1 VRPSRVAAKHASLA
15 APARRLR
22 PHVAGR
28 EADAEVPYHV
38 RAPPYAR
45 QRPAHAHARGRASAA
60 APCCVYAADAI
71 FVSRA
76 TRRRP
81 DAQVSGA
88 GGHAA
93 RRSDA
98 WEGSEADVDAAP
110 RKPKK
115 RAKRAPAAH
124 RGGDGTDAEP
134 TPRRARKARPK
145 AAPGHAQPKKPKQ
158 PAKAKRAKG
167 REMAELLVAPALAV
181 PAHPHNAAGFDP
193 TRVETL
199 SLDRP
204 RAFLYHGFLSE
215 AECDHMVAMST
226 AGLHKSGVVD
236 AETGGS
242 LISDI
247 RTSSGAFLGRRADA
261 TIAAIEA
268 RIAIWSQIPE
278 DHGEAMQVLRYELG
292 QEYRAHYD
300 YFFHK
305 GGEAN
310 NRVATVLLYLSDVE
324 EGGET
329 VFPNTAVPPGRE
341 GDWSPCGKQGIAVK
355 AKKGNALLFWSM
367 KVGGELD
374 GAQ

>member
-1 VRPSRVAAKHASLA
+1 M
-15 APARRLR
+15 
-22 PHVAGR
+22 
-28 EADAEVPYHV
+28 
-38 RAPPYAR
+38 
-45 QRPAHAHARGRASAA
+45 
-60 APCCVYAADAI
+60 
-71 FVSRA
+71 
-76 TRRRP
+76 
-81 DAQVSGA
+81 SGA
-88 GGHAA
+88 GGHGA
-93 RRSDA
+93 RGGDG
-98 WEGSEADVDAAP
+98 WEGSEAGVDAAP
-110 RKPKK
+110 RKPRPKK

-124 RGGDGTDAEP
+124 RAVDASDAEP
-134 TPRRARKARPK
+134 TPRRARKPRPK
-145 AAPGHAQPKKPKQ
+145 AAPKAAQPKKPK
-158 PAKAKRAKG
+158 PATPKQKRAKG

-204 RAFLYHGFLSE
+204 RAFLYHGFLSDE
-215 AECDHMVAMST
+215 ECDHMVAMST

-247 RTSSGAFLGRRADA
+247 RTSSGAFVGRRADA

-329 VFPNTAVPPGRE
+329 VFPNTALPPGRE

-374 GAQ
+374 GAYRAGWVSCVDA